1 MLWLALRNA
10 DFAAIGRSLRQAD
23 LLWSIPFLCALF
35 LFYWLK
41 AVRWRDLLATA
52 APARARDLFPSVMIG
67 YAGTAILPMQMG
79 ELVRAYIVGKR
90 FSLPYSLVLSSIG
103 MERIFDLLTILLLL
117 GLTLASGQETPDIL
131 VKAGYI
137 IGIIVSLCLIFAYW
151 LVIKSESALSIA
163 RKLTSRMPS
172 KYSDSLVA
180 LLKSVVRGF
189 ESIRKPRLAFRIAAN
204 SLVQWGLMGGC
215 IALSLSALHIDVPV
229 SGVVLVLVATILAIS
244 LPTSPGYVGNIQFA
258 FVIALQPFGIEPAL
272 AVAASAFYHVLA
284 YVAVVIVGFAFLHAT
299 GYGMLQ
305 LRNEAQAATS
315 DQN

>member
-1 MLWLALRNA
+1 MLWFALRDA
-10 DFAAIGRSLRQAD
+10 DFAAIGSSLKQAD
-23 LLWSIPFLCALF
+23 LLWSLPFLVALF
-35 LFYWLK
+35 VFYWLK

-52 APARARDLFPSVMIG
+52 VPTRAGELFPSVMIG
-67 YAGTAILPMQMG
+67 YAGTAVLPMQMG

-117 GLTLASGQETPDIL
+117 GLTLASGQATPDIL

-137 IGIIVSLCLIFAYW
+137 IGIIVLASLIIAFW
-151 LVIKSESALSIA
+151 LVLKSESALKLA
-163 RKLTSRMPS
+163 RKLTSWMPS
-172 KYSDSLVA
+172 KYSDLLVA
-180 LLKSVVRGF
+180 LLESVVRGF
-189 ESIRKPRLAFRIAAN
+189 ESIRKPRLAFRIAAY
-204 SLVQWGLMGGC
+204 SLIQWALMGGC
-215 IALSLSALHIDVPV
+215 IGLSLAALHIDVPI

-244 LPTSPGYVGNIQFA
+244 LPTSPGYIGNIQFA

-284 YVAVVIVGFAFLHAT
+284 YVAVVVVGFAYLHAT

-305 LRNEAQAATS
+305 LRNEAQAATT
-315 DQN
+315 DQE